1 MNNLL
6 TSSRLSALLACPRK
20 HFWRYEVGLQ
30 SDSDSLA
37 LRFGSAWHAAM
48 EARWRGAEFEAAL
61 AASIPETVD
70 LDELAIAT
78 LSGLLA
84 GYFKRYENESFIQSV
99 HPEVEFGQSLAGS
112 RTFDVAGKIDGLCV
126 LHDGRLAL
134 KEDKTTS
141 DSLAPD
147 SDYWLRLRFNGQLMQ
162 YVLAARELGWDVAT
176 IIYDVVRKPAIEPRQ
191 VPLLDPNGKKI
202 VLDAAGQRVFK
213 ANGEPRESGDKEKGY
228 TLQVRIETPEE
239 FSQRLFA
246 DTQARPDFYF
256 ARREVP
262 ILEDDL
268 EEFAEQRLT
277 LSRMILHCRNSQKRF
292 DRPERA
298 WPRNVSE
305 ITCRNCS
312 YSSFCLQNL
321 TVDLSN
327 PPAGFKIA
335 SFNPELTYDQNTT
348 TAAVANVG

>member
-6 TSSRLSALLACPRK
+6 TSSRLSALLSCPRK
-20 HFWRYEVGLQ
+20 HYWRYEVALQ

-48 EARWRGAEFEAAL
+48 EARWRGAGFEAAL
-61 AASIPETVD
+61 AAAIPEAVD
-70 LDELAIAT
+70 LDEQAVAT

-84 GYFKRYENESFIQSV
+84 GYFRRYQDEQFIAQV
-99 HPEVEFGQSLAGS
+99 HPEVEFHQSLSGS
-112 RTFDVAGKIDGLCV
+112 RTFDVAGKMDGLCV

-162 YVLAARELGWDVAT
+162 YVLASRELGWDVAT

-191 VPLLDPNGKKI
+191 IPLLDPSGKK
-202 VLDAAGQRVFK
+202 VVHDAGGQRVFK

-228 TLQVRIETPEE
+228 ALQSRIETPEE

-246 DTQARPDFYF
+246 DTQARPEFYF

-262 ILEDDL
+262 ILESDL
-268 EEFAEQRLT
+268 EEFTEQRLT

-305 ITCRNCS
+305 LSCRSCS
-312 YSSFCLQNL
+312 YNSFCMQNL
-321 TVDLSN
+321 SVDLNN
-327 PPAGFKIA
+327 PPAGFKVGN
-335 SFNPELTYDQNTT
+335 FNPELSNDQNTT
-348 TAAVANVG
+348 TPTVANVG